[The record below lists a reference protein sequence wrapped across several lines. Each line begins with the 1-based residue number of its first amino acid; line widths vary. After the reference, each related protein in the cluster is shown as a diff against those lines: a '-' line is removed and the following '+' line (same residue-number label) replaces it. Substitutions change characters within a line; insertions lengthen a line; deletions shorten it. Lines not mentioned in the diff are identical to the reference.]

1 MPIPMPDYVELQVIT
16 NFSFLRGA
24 SHPHELVRRA
34 KELGLKAIGICDRN
48 SLAGVVRAHVAA
60 REEGMELR
68 VGARIDLEDAPSFL
82 VYPRDRDAYGRLS
95 RLLSLGQRRAEK
107 GKCRLFLKDLQAHRE
122 GQILIAVTD
131 GQPAPDQAA
140 FKLEKN
146 LKKVIQAIDNDI
158 YLAISHCYSGN
169 DRKRIARLAALAGRL
184 GLQTVVTND
193 VQAHSPDRKPLQD
206 VLACIREGCT
216 LESAG
221 LKLLANGERHLKSGA
236 EMARLFKG
244 HAAALERT
252 VEIAGAI
259 QFSLDEL
266 RYNYPH
272 EPVPEGRTAD
282 GYLCQLTEEG
292 LEHRFP
298 DGVPAKVREIAEHE
312 LTLIAQLSYAPYFL
326 TVYDIVRFARSRGIL
341 CQGRGSAANSVICY
355 ALGITAVDP
364 TEIDLLFER
373 FISAERDEPPD
384 IDVDF
389 EHERREEVIQYIY
402 ARYGR
407 HRAALAATVVRY
419 RYRSA
424 VREVGKVLGLSED
437 ATGALAGAV
446 WGWGGEGFG
455 AREVREA
462 GLDPADPN
470 VQLVLKLTAEL
481 IRFPR
486 HLSQHVGGFVLTE
499 TPLSE
504 VVPIGNAAMAG
515 RTVVEWDKNDLDALG
530 ILKIDILALG
540 MLSCIRKCFDLLD
553 AHHGKRF
560 SLASV
565 PRQDSATYDMLCKA
579 DSVGVF
585 QVESRAQMNMLP
597 RLKPRSYYDLVIEV
611 AIVRPGPIQGDMVHP
626 YLRRRCGDEAVH
638 YPAPDPAFGPPD
650 ELRRVLHK
658 TLGVP
663 LFQEQ
668 AMRIAIVAAGFTPA
682 EADQLRRAMATFR
695 HRGIIDQFRERLVD
709 GMTRRGYDEGFAA
722 RCFKQIEGF
731 GEYGFPESHAASF
744 ALLVYVSAWLK
755 CHYPAVFACGLLNS
769 QPMGF
774 YAPAQIVRDAREHGV
789 EVHPPDV
796 NMSDWDSRLEA
807 TGDGWA
813 LRLGLRQVGGLRA
826 DEAGKIVMARQE
838 KYRSLAELHRRSG
851 AGRASLERLANAD
864 AYRSMSLDRRQALWQ
879 VRALPNQAALPL
891 FAAGQVEEQEP
902 GPDVKLP
909 RMPLREHVVNDYQTL
924 RLSLKAH
931 PVSFFRNDFAARR
944 LLPAVEVAKIRD
956 GRRIET
962 AGLVLV
968 RQRPG
973 TAKGVVFM
981 TLEDETGIVNVIVWP
996 KVMER
1001 FRKVVMT
1008 SRLVKVR
1015 GKVQRTEDIL
1025 HLVAE
1030 ELEDISPLLLSL
1042 SDARVIKEPRPLAVS
1057 CPPPPTLGPLARRH
1071 PRNVTIIPKSRDFR

>member
-1 MPIPMPDYVELQVIT
+1 MPDYAELQVIT

-24 SHPHELVRRA
+24 SHPHELVRTA
-34 KELGLKAIGICDRN
+34 KALGLRAIGICDHN

-60 REEGMELR
+60 KEEGMTLR
-68 VGARIDLEDAPSFL
+68 VGARVDLEDAPSFL

-95 RLLSLGQRRAEK
+95 RLLTLGQRRAEK
-107 GKCRLFLKDLQAHRE
+107 GKCQLFLKDLQAHRE
-122 GQILIAVTD
+122 GQILIALA
-131 GQPAPDQAA
+131 APDQAA
-140 FKLEKN
+140 FKLEKD
-146 LKKVIQAIDNDI
+146 LKMVVQVIDNDI
-158 YLAISHCYSGN
+158 YLAISHCYSGR
-169 DRKRIARLAALAGRL
+169 DRKRIATLAALAGRL
-184 GLQTVVTND
+184 GLRTVVTND
-193 VQAHSPDRKPLQD
+193 VHAHAPDRKPLQD
-206 VLACIREGCT
+206 VLICIRESCT

-244 HAAALERT
+244 YEAALERT
-252 VEIAGAI
+252 VEIAEAI

-272 EPVPEGRTAD
+272 EPVPVGRTAD
-282 GYLCQLTEEG
+282 GYLRQLTKEG

-312 LTLIAQLSYAPYFL
+312 LTLIGQLSYAPYFL

-373 FISAERDEPPD
+373 FISAERGEPPD

-455 AREVREA
+455 EREVREA

-499 TPLSE
+499 TPLCE
-504 VVPIGNAAMAG
+504 VVPIGNAAMAE

-540 MLSCIRKCFDLLD
+540 MLTCIRKCFDLLD
-553 AHHGKRF
+553 AHYGKRF

-565 PRQDSATYDMLCKA
+565 PRDDRATYDMLCKA

-626 YLRRRCGDEAVH
+626 YLRRRCGEEKVD

-695 HRGIIDQFRERLVD
+695 HRGIINRFRDRLVD
-709 GMTRRGYDEGFAA
+709 GMTRRGYDEEFAS

-796 NMSDWDSRLEA
+796 NLSDWDSRLEA
-807 TGDGWA
+807 AGEGWT
-813 LRLGLRQVGGLRA
+813 LRLGLRQVGGLRQ
-826 DEAGKIVMARQE
+826 DEADKIVMARQE
-838 KYRSLAELHRRSG
+838 EYRSIAELHRRSG
-851 AGRASLERLANAD
+851 AGRASIERLANAD
-864 AYRSMSLDRRQALWQ
+864 AYRSMGLDRRQALWQ
-879 VRALPNQAALPL
+879 VRALPDQAALPL
-891 FAAGQVEEQEP
+891 FAASQVEEQES
-902 GPDVKLP
+902 GPEVRLP
-909 RMPLREHVVNDYQTL
+909 PMPLPEHVVNDYQTL

-931 PVSFFRNDFAARR
+931 PVSFFRNNFAARR
-944 LLPAVEVAKIRD
+944 LLQAVEVAKIRD
-956 GRRIET
+956 GRRIQT

-1008 SRLVKVR
+1008 SRLLRVR

-1030 ELEDISPLLLSL
+1030 ELEDFSPLLLTL
-1042 SDARVIKEPRPLAVS
+1042 SDDNVIKEPRPLGVS
-1057 CPPPPTLGPLARRH
+1057 YPPPPTLGPLTRRH
-1071 PRNVTIIPKSRDFR
+1071 PRNVRIIPKSRDFH